1 MKKLL
6 IIITAAAAALTL
18 TVTASAAEVKNG
30 TYNIDVESDSSMF
43 KIVNC
48 DLTASDGK
56 LTAAVTLSG
65 TGYGKLF
72 VGTGEQAAAA
82 DESKMITYTENAEG
96 KYVYTFDIPALD
108 EPIAVAAFS
117 TKKEEWYD
125 RKLTFK
131 SDKIMAE
138 PTSSEPVSSAEGSNT
153 PEENPTTGAAAVAIA
168 LPVAAAAIVFARK
181 KR

>member
-1 MKKLL
+1 MKKFLTA
-6 IIITAAAAALTL
+6 ITAAAAALTL
-18 TVTASAAEVKNG
+18 TLTASAAEVKNG

-43 KIVNC
+43 KIINC
-48 DLTASDGK
+48 DLTATDGK
-56 LTAAVTLSG
+56 YTVAVTLSG

-72 VGTGEQAAAA
+72 LGTGEQAAAA
-82 DESKMITYTENAEG
+82 DEGKMITFTENAEG

-117 TKKEEWYD
+117 TKKSEWYD

-131 SDKIMAE
+131 SDKIA
-138 PTSSEPVSSAEGSNT
+138 SADSSAGNSTSGT
-153 PEENPTTGAAAVAIA
+153 PADGNPTTGAAAVMIAIPA
-168 LPVAAAAIVFARK
+168 GAAAVVFSRK